1 MSHVSRVQVISF
13 QTSQQNKQTHN
24 HLLHK
29 VVVKNA
35 REFAGMVF
43 LVEEEEERDWRH
55 ENNRDWKLIEKK
67 KKINR
72 KRKDQKPEEIQEK
85 IYIFTY

>member
-1 MSHVSRVQVISF
+1 M
-13 QTSQQNKQTHN
+13 
-24 HLLHK
+24 LHK

-72 KRKDQKPEEIQEK
+72 KRKDQKPEEIPEK

>member
-1 MSHVSRVQVISF
+1 
-13 QTSQQNKQTHN
+13 
-24 HLLHK
+24 
-29 VVVKNA
+29 
-35 REFAGMVF
+35 MVF

-72 KRKDQKPEEIQEK
+72 KRKDQKPEEIPEK